1 MPGILPERDTDK
13 PGTIKLD
20 DERLLEGTVHMKG
33 QEKIIIFIDEDT
45 DEEAFAEV
53 KQGEGENPD
62 GPEDERI

>member
-1 MPGILPERDTDK
+1 
-13 PGTIKLD
+13 
-20 DERLLEGTVHMKG
+20 MKG